1 MIGFF
6 LGLGLVCASTL
17 MYEITLTRLLSV
29 TCWYYLAFVSVSM
42 AMFGMTA
49 GALAVQ
55 LRPGF
60 FAGGGAEPPNQQ
72 LGATHDRARVRLRM
86 AQAAFAMAVSMP
98 IVLIIMFAIP
108 LDISF
113 ALQTVASF
121 LVFCAFIAVPFF
133 FAGIVVCLSLTKA
146 TAAIGRVYF
155 ADLAGAALGCFCSI
169 LLLSLVDAPSAVLV
183 ISALVFLSASAYAQF
198 AGQPQ
203 LQRRGY
209 VWAGVLLVLAALN
222 ASTIH
227 GIQPIWSKGKLDPR
241 TDILY
246 ETWNPISR
254 VRVVAPKTEP
264 RFVGPHTPPLPSEV
278 IYIDIDNDA
287 ATGIYRFQGDLRDV
301 DFLRFE
307 VNSMGARLR
316 AGGSAAII
324 GVGGGRDAMASAL
337 FGFHRIVGIEINRS
351 IVDVTTRRMKYYSG
365 FDKIPHFE
373 LHQDEGRS
381 YLTRSHEKFD
391 LIEATV
397 VDTWAATAAGAMA
410 LTENSLYSL
419 DGWRIFYEHL
429 RPGGVI
435 AFSRWHHK
443 PDFHES
449 VRLFSLAYATL
460 LSEGVHDPQNH
471 LALIGQ
477 LDLATLLTSNEPF
490 TVQDLQ
496 TLRSTARDLDYQ
508 ILYLPGEPL
517 GIQQLQ
523 PVLQAHTL
531 EGLAALRS
539 ANYFDLSPP
548 TDASPYFFSFV
559 RFHAIPGILRIPGV
573 HFEALLPLMY
583 LTTFMLAALILV
595 VLTIVWPARRWARRQ
610 RGSPPAPGGAI
621 LYFIG
626 IGLGFMLAEMGMMQ
640 QLSIFLGQPIYSL
653 AVVLAGLILF
663 AGLGSLVS
671 DRLPLSSAWSSRA
684 PALVS
689 ALALAAY
696 SVVVLPAVHAGV
708 GGVLWQRIL
717 VSLALVAPCGFIMGF
732 CFPVGMRWATAIRL
746 EGNLPWMWALNG
758 AASVLASFL
767 AMIIS
772 TETTIRAC
780 VLTGAACYAL
790 GGILLTGRGD
800 FRHEIGSGSVGAKD
814 LGLPSPQPPLGKV

>member
-1 MIGFF
+1 MLGFF
-6 LGLGLVCASTL
+6 IGLGLICASTL

-55 LRPGF
+55 LRPALF
-60 FAGGGAEPPNQQ
+60 
-72 LGATHDRARVRLRM
+72 DRTLVRLRM

-98 IVLIIMFAIP
+98 IVLVIMFAIP

-121 LVFCAFIAVPFF
+121 LIFCAFIAVPFF

-146 TAAIGRVYF
+146 AAPIGRIYF
-155 ADLAGAALGCFCSI
+155 ADLAGAAAGCFGSVI
-169 LLLSLVDAPSAVLV
+169 VLNLVDAPSAVLV
-183 ISALVFLSASAYAQF
+183 IAALVFLSASAYAGF
-198 AGQPQ
+198 AGEPR
-203 LQRRGY
+203 LRKRSY
-209 VWAGVLLVLAALN
+209 VWAGVLVVLAVLN

-241 TDILY
+241 VDILY

-254 VRVVAPKTEP
+254 VRVVPPKMEP
-264 RFVGPHTPPLPSEV
+264 RFIGPNTPPIQSEV
-278 IYIDIDNDA
+278 VYIDIDNDA
-287 ATGIYRFQGDLRDV
+287 ATGIYHFQGDLKDV
-301 DFLRFE
+301 DFLRYE

-316 AGGSAAII
+316 AGGSAAVI
-324 GVGGGRDAMASAL
+324 GVGGGRDVMSAAL
-337 FGFHRIVGIEINRS
+337 FGFHRIVGIEINKS
-351 IVDVTTRRMKYYSG
+351 IVDVTARRMQYYSG
-365 FDKIPHFE
+365 FDKIPNFE
-373 LHQDEGRS
+373 LHNDEGRS

-391 LIEATV
+391 LIQATV

-429 RPGGVI
+429 NPGGII
-435 AFSRWHHK
+435 AFSRWNHK
-443 PDFHES
+443 PDFHETT
-449 VRLFSLAYATL
+449 RLFSLAYATL
-460 LSEGVHDPQNH
+460 LSEGMKDPETH
-471 LALIGQ
+471 LAMIRQ
-477 LDLATLLTSNEPF
+477 DELATLLTSNQPF
-490 TVQDLQ
+490 TSKDLD
-496 TLRSTARDLDYQ
+496 TIRSTARDLHYQ

-517 GIQQLQ
+517 GMEQLQ
-523 PVLQAHTL
+523 PVLQARTL
-531 EGLAALRS
+531 EGLAALHS
-539 ANYFDLSPP
+539 ADYFDLSPP

-573 HFEALLPLMY
+573 HYEALLPLLH
-583 LTTFMLAALILV
+583 LTIFMLAALILV
-595 VLTIVWPARRWARRQ
+595 ILTIVWPARRWTRLRVGAA
-610 RGSPPAPGGAI
+610 PAPAGAI

-663 AGLGSLVS
+663 AGLGSLAS
-671 DRLPLSSAWSSRA
+671 DRIDVGSKLASRA
-684 PALVS
+684 PALLS
-689 ALALAAY
+689 ALVLLVYAL
-696 SVVVLPAVHAGV
+696 VVLPAIHAAV
-708 GGVLWQRIL
+708 AGVLWQRII

-732 CFPVGMRWATAIRL
+732 CFPVGMRWAVKL
-746 EGNLPWMWALNG
+746 GQEGNLPWMWALNG
-758 AASVLASFL
+758 AASVLGSFI
-767 AMIIS
+767 AMAIS
-772 TETTIRAC
+772 TETTIRTC

-790 GGILLTGRGD
+790 GAVLLSGK
-800 FRHEIGSGSVGAKD
+800 GSVVPVKAAETGEAT
-814 LGLPSPQPPLGKV
+814 PVAAQ

>member
-6 LGLGLVCASTL
+6 LGLGLMCASTL

-55 LRPGF
+55 LRPALF
-60 FAGGGAEPPNQQ
+60 DPRQ
-72 LGATHDRARVRLRM
+72 VRLRM
-86 AQAAFAMAVSMP
+86 AQASFAMAASMP
-98 IVLIIMFAIP
+98 IVLMIMFAIP

-113 ALQTVASF
+113 ALQTVCSF
-121 LVFCAFIAVPFF
+121 LIFCSFIAVPFF

-146 TAAIGRVYF
+146 SAPIGRVYF
-155 ADLAGAALGCFCSI
+155 ADLMGAAAGCFGSVI
-169 LLLSLVDAPSAVLV
+169 LLNLIDAPSAVMV
-183 ISALVFLSASAYAQF
+183 ISALVFLSASAYAEF
-198 AGQPQ
+198 ADQPR
-203 LQRRGY
+203 LQRRCY
-209 VWAGVLLVLAALN
+209 IWAGVLVVLAILN

-227 GIQPIWSKGKLDPR
+227 GIQPIWSKGRLDPR

-254 VRVVAPKTEP
+254 VRVVAPKMEL
-264 RFVGPHTPPLPSEV
+264 RSIGPQLPLVWREV

-287 ATGIYRFQGDLRDV
+287 ATGIYRFQGDLKDV
-301 DFLRFE
+301 DFLRSE
-307 VNSMGARLR
+307 VHSLGARLR

-324 GVGGGRDAMASAL
+324 GVGGGRDVMSCAL
-337 FGFHRIVGIEINRS
+337 YGFHRIVGIEINNS
-351 IVDVTTRRMKYYSG
+351 IVDVASRRLGWYSG
-365 FDKIPHFE
+365 FDKIANFE
-373 LHQDEGRS
+373 LHHDEGRS

-391 LIEATV
+391 MIQATV

-429 RPGGVI
+429 KPGGII

-449 VRLFSLAYATL
+449 TRLFSLAYATL
-460 LSEGVHDPQNH
+460 LSEGVQDPESH
-471 LALIGQ
+471 LAMVSQ
-477 LDLATLLTSNEPF
+477 LDLATLLVSNQPLTS
-490 TVQDLQ
+490 QDLEKIRAAAKEQ
-496 TLRSTARDLDYQ
+496 DYQ
-508 ILYLPGEPL
+508 ILYLPGAEL
-517 GIQQLQ
+517 GLQQLR

-539 ANYFDLSPP
+539 RDYFDLSPP
-548 TDASPYFFSFV
+548 SDSSPYFFSFV

-573 HFEALLPLMY
+573 DWKVLLPL
-583 LTTFMLAALILV
+583 LHLAFFMLAALILV
-595 VLTIVWPARRWARRQ
+595 GLTIVWPARRWTRLQ
-610 RGSPPAPGGAI
+610 QGSAPAPAGAI

-653 AVVLAGLILF
+653 AVVLAGLILA
-663 AGLGSLVS
+663 AGLGSLAS
-671 DRLPLSSAWSSRA
+671 DRLSISSAVTSRV
-684 PALVS
+684 PALLS
-689 ALALAAY
+689 ALMLVVY
-696 SVVVLPAVHAGV
+696 SLVVLPAIHGAV
-708 GGVLWQRIL
+708 GGVLWQRIA

-732 CFPVGMRWATAIRL
+732 CFPVGLRWASQL
-746 EGNLPWMWALNG
+746 GQEGNLPWMWALNG
-758 AASVLASFL
+758 AASVLASFI
-767 AMIIS
+767 AMAIS
-772 TETTIRAC
+772 TETSIRAC

-790 GGILLTGRGD
+790 GGILLSAK
-800 FRHEIGSGSVGAKD
+800 GSPVTVAAAIANESSTV
-814 LGLPSPQPPLGKV
+814 PSH